1 MDTTETMISIPS
13 HVAIVMD
20 GNGRWAEE
28 RGWTRTEGHRAGL
41 ENSRKIVKCFS
52 KNGVKYLTLFAFSTE
67 NWDRPNEEVKILI
80 ELLEQAVRE
89 ETKPLHDDGVRI
101 RHIGRLDR
109 LPVNLRDSILDSV
122 ALTSANQGINLN
134 IAYDYGSR
142 TEIVDAVKRIVV
154 EGLSPDQITEDLF
167 STKLYTN
174 GIPDPDFVIR
184 TAGEMRLSNFLMW
197 QCAYAEFYTAKCWWP
212 DFDEDE
218 ASKALDEFS
227 NRKRRYGKLV
237 SI

>member
-1 MDTTETMISIPS
+1 MDTTATMISIPS

-41 ENSRKIVKCFS
+41 ENIRKIVKFFS
-52 KNGVKYLTLFAFSTE
+52 KKGVKYLTLFAFSTE

-89 ETKPLHDDGVRI
+89 ETKPLHDDDVRI

-109 LPVNLRDSILDSV
+109 LPVNLRDSILASV

-142 TEIVDAVKRIVV
+142 TEIVDAVKRIVF

-167 STKLYTN
+167 STRLYTN

-197 QCAYAEFYTAKCWWP
+197 QCAYAEFYTTKCWWP
-212 DFDEDE
+212 DFDGDE
-218 ASKALDEFS
+218 VSKALEEFS
-227 NRKRRYGKLV
+227 NRKRRYGKLD